1 MGARASSQGLR
12 ALERP
17 EFVGSV
23 HAADGAECF
32 VYDHVRLGF
41 DESGEFVV
49 VSGANVVVEIV
60 DRHMEAACIELR
72 PADALRLAALLL
84 AQTRTTMSASGRWST
99 TMRNQPTRHAS
110 RGAEPRRA
118 QGDRH
123 VGETLDQA
131 EEDQALVEATG

>member
-23 HAADGAECF
+23 HASDGAECF
-32 VYDHVRLGF
+32 VYNHVCLGF

-60 DRHMEAACIELR
+60 DHHMDAACIELR

-84 AQTRTTMSASGRWST
+84 APHENHDVGLR
-99 TMRNQPTRHAS
+99 PLEHDHA
-110 RGAEPRRA
+110 
-118 QGDRH
+118 
-123 VGETLDQA
+123 
-131 EEDQALVEATG
+131 

>member
-1 MGARASSQGLR
+1 MGARASSHGLR

-17 EFVGSV
+17 ELVGSV
-23 HAADGAECF
+23 HAGDGAECF
-32 VYDHVRLGF
+32 VYNHVRLGF

-49 VSGANVVVEIV
+49 VGGANVVVEIV
-60 DRHMEAACIELR
+60 DRQMDAACIELR

-99 TMRNQPTRHAS
+99 TMRNQPIRHAS

-118 QGDRH
+118 EGDRH
-123 VGETLDQA
+123 VGRVQQPRERA
-131 EEDQALVEATG
+131 PSVGRATG

>member
-1 MGARASSQGLR
+1 MGATASSQGLR

-32 VYDHVRLGF
+32 VYNHVRLPF

-60 DRHMEAACIELR
+60 DRHMMRASSCG
-72 PADALRLAALLL
+72 PADALRLAGLLL
-84 AQTRTTMSASGRWST
+84 AQHENHDVGLR
-99 TMRNQPTRHAS
+99 PLEHDHA
-110 RGAEPRRA
+110 
-118 QGDRH
+118 
-123 VGETLDQA
+123 
-131 EEDQALVEATG
+131 

>member
-1 MGARASSQGLR
+1 MGARASSRRLR

-17 EFVGSV
+17 EVVGSV

-32 VYDHVRLGF
+32 VYNHVGLGF

-60 DRHMEAACIELR
+60 DRHMDAACIELR

-84 AQTRTTMSASGRWST
+84 AQHENHDVGLR
-99 TMRNQPTRHAS
+99 PLEHDHA
-110 RGAEPRRA
+110 
-118 QGDRH
+118 
-123 VGETLDQA
+123 
-131 EEDQALVEATG
+131 